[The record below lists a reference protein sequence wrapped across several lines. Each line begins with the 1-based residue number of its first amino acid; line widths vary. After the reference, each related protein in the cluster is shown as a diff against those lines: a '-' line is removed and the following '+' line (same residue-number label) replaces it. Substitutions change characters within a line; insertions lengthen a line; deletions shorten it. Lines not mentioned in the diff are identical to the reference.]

1 MRSERLQKR
10 PVALKLVGQVSETK
24 QRYMF
29 NIHNQ
34 SAHEMI
40 EDYIAALRTIAGS
53 GGGGDMQAVQV
64 SWGLPHQ
71 RETCHGYK
79 GRRHTEMT
87 TSGRRS
93 LTPPA
98 SCIDIWRGAELTDNP
113 IRTVV
118 GANHLNEEQARGEQS
133 PRNRTPLAGT
143 NCKVCRQRDIVEKQE
158 CPVWDQ
164 KMNN

>member
-53 GGGGDMQAVQV
+53 GGGGGHASRASVLGSASSERDL
-64 SWGLPHQ
+64 SW
-71 RETCHGYK
+71 
-79 GRRHTEMT
+79 
-87 TSGRRS
+87 
-93 LTPPA
+93 
-98 SCIDIWRGAELTDNP
+98 
-113 IRTVV
+113 V
-118 GANHLNEEQARGEQS
+118 
-133 PRNRTPLAGT
+133 
-143 NCKVCRQRDIVEKQE
+143 
-158 CPVWDQ
+158 
-164 KMNN
+164 